1 MNNRP
6 ALPSD
11 FLWGAATS
19 AFQTEGSPSADG
31 RLPSIWDDFGRTPG
45 AVEGGDTGEVACDSY
60 RRWPEDLDLLRQLG
74 VTSYRF
80 SIAWPRIQPTGRGPA
95 NVAGLDHYDQMVD
108 DLLEA
113 GIRPFTTLYHWDLP
127 SALQHTGGWTS
138 RETSYRFAEY
148 ATIVAERL
156 GDRVSEWVTLNEP
169 LCSAWIGHMEGR
181 MAPGMRDLRSAVH
194 ASHHLLLAHGLAVQA
209 LRSVATKT
217 PSVGIVNNLSP
228 CEPATD
234 TPTDI
239 EAAMRA
245 DGHTNRWWL
254 DPLVGRGYPVDM
266 VELYGIELPVR
277 QGDMETIA
285 TPLDFLG
292 LNYYFRQ
299 KIAADPTVATLGFRQ
314 VPVEGAT
321 TTALDWEVH
330 PAGLEEM
337 LLRLTKDYDAPAL
350 YVAENGSAWT
360 DEADANG
367 YVADHERTAY
377 LLDHVDAVAEAVAQG
392 APVRGYFAWTL
403 LDNFEW
409 AYGYRPRFGLAYVDY
424 VTQARVLKLSGETY
438 RDTTV
443 ARSADDSEGRRMG
456 RRAETSCI
464 GQRVLPHGH
473 AARLDVVLIA
483 GAGAGDLNFW
493 PG

>member
-1 MNNRP
+1 MNNRS
-6 ALPSD
+6 ALPSE

-19 AFQTEGSPSADG
+19 AFQIEGSPSADG
-31 RLPSIWDDFGRTPG
+31 RLPSIWDDFARAPG

-60 RRWPEDLDLLRQLG
+60 RRWPEDPDLLRQLG

-80 SIAWPRIQPTGRGPA
+80 SIAWPRIQPTCRGPA

-148 ATIVAERL
+148 ATIAAERL
-156 GDRVSEWVTLNEP
+156 GDRVIDWVTLNEP

-194 ASHHLLLAHGLAVQA
+194 ASHHLMLAHGLAVQA
-209 LRSVATKT
+209 LRSVATKP

-228 CEPATD
+228 CEPTTD
-234 TPTDI
+234 TPADI

-266 VELYGIELPVR
+266 VELYGIELPVG

-285 TPLDFLG
+285 APLDFMG

-299 KIAADPTVATLGFRQ
+299 KIAADPTVVTLGFRQ

-321 TTALDWEVH
+321 MTALDCEVH

-337 LLRLTKDYDAPAL
+337 LLRLTKDYDALAL
-350 YVAENGSAWT
+350 YVTENGSAWA
-360 DEADANG
+360 DEADPNG

-377 LLDHVDAVAEAVAQG
+377 LLDHVDAVVAAVAQG

-409 AYGYRPRFGLAYVDY
+409 AYGYRPRFGLAHVDY
-424 VTQARVLKLSGETY
+424 ARQRRVLKLHGETY
-438 RDTTV
+438 RDLI
-443 ARSADDSEGRRMG
+443 GRNR
-456 RRAETSCI
+456 
-464 GQRVLPHGH
+464 
-473 AARLDVVLIA
+473 AAR
-483 GAGAGDLNFW
+483 

>member
-1 MNNRP
+1 MNNHS

-74 VTSYRF
+74 ATSYRF

-95 NVAGLDHYDQMVD
+95 NVAGLDHYDKMVD
-108 DLLEA
+108 DLLAA

-138 RETSYRFAEY
+138 RDTSYLFAEY
-148 ATIVAERL
+148 AALVAERL

-169 LCSAWIGHMEGR
+169 LCSAWIGHLEGR
-181 MAPGMRDLRSAVH
+181 MAPGIRDLRSAVH

-209 LRSVATKT
+209 LRSAATT
-217 PSVGIVNNLSP
+217 TASVGIVNNLSP

-234 TPTDI
+234 TPSDI

-245 DGHTNRWWL
+245 DGHLNRWWL

-266 VELYGIELPVR
+266 VELYGIELPVV

-299 KIAADPTVATLGFRQ
+299 MIAADTTVATLGFRQ

-321 TTALDWEVH
+321 TTALGWEVH
-330 PAGLEEM
+330 PAGMEEM

-350 YVAENGSAWT
+350 YVTESGSAWT
-360 DEADANG
+360 DEPDANG

-377 LLDHVDAVAEAVAQG
+377 LLDHVEAVANAVAQG
-392 APVRGYFAWTL
+392 APVRGYFAWSL

-409 AYGYRPRFGLAYVDY
+409 AYGYWARFGLAYVDY
-424 VTQARVLKLSGETY
+424 ATQRRVLKLSGETY
-438 RDTTV
+438 RDLID
-443 ARSADDSEGRRMG
+443 RNG
-456 RRAETSCI
+456 
-464 GQRVLPHGH
+464 
-473 AARLDVVLIA
+473 AAQPR
-483 GAGAGDLNFW
+483 
-493 PG
+493 

>member
-1 MNNRP
+1 VNNP
-6 ALPSD
+6 SALPPD

-31 RLPSIWDDFGRTPG
+31 RLPSIWDDFCRTPG
-45 AVEGGDTGEVACDSY
+45 TVEGGDTGQVACDSY

-80 SIAWPRIQPTGRGPA
+80 SIAWPRIQPTGWGAA
-95 NVAGLDHYDQMVD
+95 NVAGLDHYDHMVD

-138 RETSYRFAEY
+138 RDTAYRFTEY
-148 ATIVAERL
+148 AAIVAERL
-156 GDRVSEWVTLNEP
+156 GDRVSDWVTLNEP
-169 LCSAWIGHMEGR
+169 LCSAWIGHLDGG

-234 TPTDI
+234 APTDI
-239 EAAMRA
+239 AAAMRA

-277 QGDMETIA
+277 RGDMETIA

-299 KIAADPTVATLGFRQ
+299 KIAADHTVATLGFRQ

-337 LLRLTKDYDAPAL
+337 LLRLTKDYDASAL
-350 YVAENGSAWT
+350 YVTENGSAWT

-377 LLDHVDAVAEAVAQG
+377 LLDHVDAVAEALTKG

-424 VTQARVLKLSGETY
+424 PTQRRVLKLSGETY
-438 RDTTV
+438 RDLIE
-443 ARSADDSEGRRMG
+443 RN
-456 RRAETSCI
+456 RAA
-464 GQRVLPHGH
+464 QRG
-473 AARLDVVLIA
+473 
-483 GAGAGDLNFW
+483 
-493 PG
+493 

>member
-1 MNNRP
+1 MNNHS

-45 AVEGGDTGEVACDSY
+45 AVEGGDTGGVACDSY

-74 VTSYRF
+74 ATSYRF
-80 SIAWPRIQPTGRGPA
+80 SIAWPRIQPTGRGSA
-95 NVAGLDHYDQMVD
+95 NVAGLDHYDKMVD
-108 DLLEA
+108 DLLAA

-138 RETSYRFAEY
+138 RDTSYLFAEY
-148 ATIVAERL
+148 AALVADRL

-169 LCSAWIGHMEGR
+169 VCSAWIGHLEGR
-181 MAPGMRDLRSAVH
+181 MAPGIRDLRSAVH

-209 LRSVATKT
+209 LRSAATT
-217 PSVGIVNNLSP
+217 TASVGIVNNLSP
-228 CEPATD
+228 CKPATD
-234 TPTDI
+234 TPSDI

-245 DGHTNRWWL
+245 DGHINRWWL
-254 DPLVGRGYPVDM
+254 DPLVGRGYPADM
-266 VELYGIELPVR
+266 VELYGIELPVV

-299 KIAADPTVATLGFRQ
+299 MIAADTTVATLGFRQ

-321 TTALDWEVH
+321 TTALGWEVH
-330 PAGLEEM
+330 PAGMEEM

-350 YVAENGSAWT
+350 YVTESGSAWT
-360 DEADANG
+360 DEPDANG

-377 LLDHVDAVAEAVAQG
+377 LLDHVDAVANAVAQG
-392 APVRGYFAWTL
+392 APVRGYFAWSL

-409 AYGYRPRFGLAYVDY
+409 AYGYWPRFGLAYVDY
-424 VTQARVLKLSGETY
+424 ATQRRVLKLSGETY
-438 RDTTV
+438 RDLID
-443 ARSADDSEGRRMG
+443 RN
-456 RRAETSCI
+456 RAA
-464 GQRVLPHGH
+464 QPR
-473 AARLDVVLIA
+473 
-483 GAGAGDLNFW
+483 
-493 PG
+493 